1 MKLSCRLCLFSL
13 TGSQRGGTY
22 TRKQNDRDTISM
34 HETCQILKCK
44 GCLSSFV
51 FYYLKCTYVLIQWF
65 SLSENKHKRNH
76 NHTQNQRNATCT
88 LQSGPLWP
96 DFNVQVF
103 VPSLTGG
110 WGRGKEGERGE
121 LRLYGPTGELRLY
134 GPRSEPRLYGSRDE
148 LMLYGPFPS
157 SHGGTILVS
166 LRQCFM
172 VLRTFL
178 AQNRTVLA
186 INRTILDIN
195 RTFLAFNR
203 TFLVIN
209 RTILDINRT
218 FLALNRTFLALNR
231 TAL

>member
-76 NHTQNQRNATCT
+76 NHTQNQRNTTCT
-88 LQSGPLWP
+88 LQSLPLWP

-110 WGRGKEGERGE
+110 GEEGRREREASCGSMA
-121 LRLYGPTGELRLY
+121 
-134 GPRSEPRLYGSRDE
+134 PRASCGSMAPGASRGS
-148 LMLYGPFPS
+148 MAP
-157 SHGGTILVS
+157 GTS
-166 LRQCFM
+166 
-172 VLRTFL
+172 
-178 AQNRTVLA
+178 
-186 INRTILDIN
+186 
-195 RTFLAFNR
+195 
-203 TFLVIN
+203 
-209 RTILDINRT
+209 
-218 FLALNRTFLALNR
+218 
-231 TAL
+231 